1 MGSCA
6 LCGVEGPATPV
17 RIYYANRT
25 AQSRQAARGGTMVT
39 TRYAV
44 GGWDAVP
51 VCDACVRHRSRVVG
65 IANALW
71 SIPLTV
77 ATIVLIVAS
86 SLDLESDLGGPGV
99 GLQVVVL
106 LAIPVVA
113 YVSILRIVK
122 PLNEASRTKVA
133 KKMVKRAR
141 AGAYDTFWTEREYAN
156 LMHA

>member
-1 MGSCA
+1 MNSCA
-6 LCGVEGPATPV
+6 QCGEEGPATSV
-17 RIYYANRT
+17 RIYYGNRSGG
-25 AQSRQAARGGTMVT
+25 SRQAVSGGTMVT

-44 GGWDAVP
+44 GGWDGVP
-51 VCDACVRHRSRVVG
+51 ICDVCTKHRSRVVG

-77 ATIVLIVAS
+77 AAVVLIVAS
-86 SLDLESDLGGPGV
+86 ALELDSNLGGG
-99 GLQVVVL
+99 GIGFQVVVL

-113 YVSILRIVK
+113 YMSISRIVK

-133 KKMVKRAR
+133 MKVVKRKR
-141 AGAYDTFWTEREYAN
+141 ANAYDTFWTEREYTN

>member
-1 MGSCA
+1 M
-6 LCGVEGPATPV
+6 
-17 RIYYANRT
+17 
-25 AQSRQAARGGTMVT
+25 
-39 TRYAV
+39 
-44 GGWDAVP
+44 
-51 VCDACVRHRSRVVG
+51 RHRSRVVG
-65 IANALW
+65 ITNALW

-77 ATIVLIVAS
+77 ATVVLIVAS

-99 GLQVVVL
+99 GLQVVVP

-113 YVSILRIVK
+113 YVSIVRIVK

-141 AGAYDTFWTEREYAN
+141 AGAYDTFWTEREYAI